1 MWVLVTGR
9 KGNDLEKYWRRWWD
23 TLNGPLKLRTIRGEE
38 GILSEENSLVP
49 SVYSLPSQLRR
60 VDHVSSRMQPLN
72 ILPHHHHPTPFDSC
86 CPRTASGMDR
96 CCMPALQAERP
107 GSGQESVVFA
117 KNQTINSGE
126 KCYGTANS
134 SLLLS
139 SGSRYSVNCLRFP
152 LKACIV
158 LTLEGCCEE

>member
-1 MWVLVTGR
+1 MR
-9 KGNDLEKYWRRWWD
+9 KVFCLQRTPLLQMSTPYLLHNYDVWITSHLECNHL
-23 TLNGPLKLRTIRGEE
+23 TSCHT
-38 GILSEENSLVP
+38 
-49 SVYSLPSQLRR
+49 
-60 VDHVSSRMQPLN
+60 
-72 ILPHHHHPTPFDSC
+72 HHHPTPFDSC

-96 CCMPALQAERP
+96 CCMPALQAESA

-139 SGSRYSVNCLRFP
+139 FGSRYSVNRLRFP

-158 LTLEGCCEE
+158 LPLEGCCEE